1 MRKIIILM
9 LCISL
14 LFVGCSTQIDGTNDN
29 SNINIA
35 VDDIDTPK
43 EIPEGFSEEF
53 YNDMLVANE
62 LIEKSI
68 AAKYIYINEEF
79 DDEMMFYYYIIHKDS
94 LTEEDKK
101 HIKENQINID
111 KALTYKEEYIFNL
124 LWDIAMNL
132 FSYHVRTD
140 DNELKKKIDDQY
152 SQFKILLEI
161 EEP

>member
-68 AAKYIYINEEF
+68 AAKYIYLHEEF
-79 DDEMMFYYYIIHKDS
+79 DKPIAIYYYTANKTN
-94 LTEEDKK
+94 LTEEDKRFVEEK
-101 HIKENQINID
+101 GLDISKE
-111 KALTYKEEYIFNL
+111 LSYKEKYTINL
-124 LWDIAMNL
+124 LWNIAGQL
-132 FSYHVRTD
+132 LRYHAVPD
-140 DNELKKKIDDQY
+140 DEKTKLEIDDLY
-152 SQFKILLEI
+152 DQFKILLEI